1 MSPVVAGPKNGSW
14 QNDVTTTVRP
24 FEAADVETI
33 TAAFAAIGW
42 NKPES
47 LYRRY
52 FEEQGRGERLVLVA
66 RLDGSFAGYLTIAWR
81 PDYPPFA
88 RDRIPEV
95 QDLNV
100 LPACRRVGVATAL
113 MDEAERLVSARSPV
127 LGIGVGLFVD
137 YGPAQR
143 LYARRGYVPDG
154 EGIHYRLR
162 PVTPYQEIMVDDDLV
177 LSLTKQLTNHPLE

>member
-1 MSPVVAGPKNGSW
+1 MPREDDLKIAI
-14 QNDVTTTVRP
+14 RP

-42 NKPES
+42 HRTES
-47 LYRRY
+47 QYRRY
-52 FEEQGRGERLVLVA
+52 LEEQVRGERVVLVA
-66 RLDGSFAGYLTIAWR
+66 HLDGSFVGYLTVAWR

-88 RDRIPEV
+88 RDGIPEV

-100 LPACRRVGVATAL
+100 LPECRRRGVATAL

-127 LGIGVGLFVD
+127 IGIGVGLFVD

-154 EGIHYRLR
+154 EGIYYRER
-162 PVTPYQEIMVDDDLV
+162 PVTPMREVMLDDDLV
-177 LSLTKQLTNHPLE
+177 LHLTKQCPGGPP